1 MKILVAN
8 GSPRGAHGNTEVLVQ
23 QFVAGAREG
32 GAEVETVYLK
42 DKQINH
48 CVGCFNCWFKTP
60 GSCIHKDDMPELLKK
75 MQQADLLVYAMPLY
89 VYTVPGIMKDFM
101 DRIIPIVEPYIE
113 TRNGISTHPARNP
126 QSKFR
131 KIAIISSCGFPEMS
145 HFNGLKETF
154 KTFMHG
160 KPELIAASI
169 CCCAGAVLKIPQ
181 LQPAIQW
188 YLDAVKQAGKEVV
201 ESGHVSEQ
209 IQAVVDRPLI
219 DDPQMYINMANENFD
234 RLLSNLEGATVIKDT
249 RNVNGTLLQP
259 SGTLVSVKDH
269 VAALARD
276 YDAQAHPNFNTVVQL
291 VITDEEPGSYYLRI
305 SDGRCDAYIGEHD
318 APTTT
323 VSTTSNVWLAIVR
336 GELDGTMAF
345 MNGQFKVAGDMAA
358 LLQLG
363 DLLKK

>member
-48 CVGCFNCWFKTP
+48 CLGCFACWFKTP
-60 GSCIHKDDMPELLKK
+60 GTCIHKDDMPELLEKI
-75 MQQADLLVYAMPLY
+75 QQADLLVYAMPLY
-89 VYTVPGIMKDFM
+89 VYTVPGLMKDFM

-113 TRNGISTHPARNP
+113 VRDGVSSHPSRNP

-131 KIAIISSCGFPEMS
+131 RIAIISSCGFPEMS

-169 CCCAGAVLKIPQ
+169 CCSGGSALKIPQ
-181 LQPAIQW
+181 MQPAIQW
-188 YLDAVKQAGKEVV
+188 YLDAVKLSGREVAQT
-201 ESGHVSEQ
+201 GHTSEQ
-209 IQAVVDRPLI
+209 TQAIIDRPI
-219 DDPQMYINMANENFD
+219 IADTEMFANMANETFGK
-234 RLLSNLEGATVIKDT
+234 LLSNLEGATVIKDT
-249 RNVNGTLLQP
+249 GNTNGTLLQP
-259 SGTLVSVKDH
+259 SCSLVSVRDH

-276 YDAQAHPNFNTVVQL
+276 YDAQAHPDINTVVQL

-305 SDGRCDAYIGEHD
+305 SDGRCDAYLGEHD

-323 VSTTSNVWLAIVR
+323 ISTTSDVWLAIVR